1 MERELVLKK
10 CLKCGALVNVI
21 KDCKC
26 ESGCGIKCCGETMKV
41 IVPNTEEAAF
51 EKHVPTY
58 EISGEEIKVKV
69 NHVME
74 DEHYIE
80 WISMVTENEEIK
92 KFFKPGE
99 IAECT
104 FRYVKG
110 AKLYSYCNKHSL
122 WMSEVK

>member
-1 MERELVLKK
+1 
-10 CLKCGALVNVI
+10 
-21 KDCKC
+21 
-26 ESGCGIKCCGETMKV
+26 
-41 IVPNTEEAAF
+41 
-51 EKHVPTY
+51 
-58 EISGEEIKVKV
+58 
-69 NHVME
+69 
-74 DEHYIE
+74 
-80 WISMVTENEEIK
+80 MVTENEEIK